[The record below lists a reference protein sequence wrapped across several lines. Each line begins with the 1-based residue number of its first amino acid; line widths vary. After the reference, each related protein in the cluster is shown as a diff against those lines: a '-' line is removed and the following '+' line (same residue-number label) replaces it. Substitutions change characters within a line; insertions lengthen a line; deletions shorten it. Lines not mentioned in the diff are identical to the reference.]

1 MSRKI
6 LKDIQIGTEEVKLF
20 LFIDDVISFVENPKE
35 YIRKPLGLINKFRN
49 VVGYRI
55 NTKIC
60 EFIYTSNEQSTK
72 VIKKAISFAVA
83 S

>member
-6 LKDIQIGTEEVKLF
+6 LKGIQIGTEEVKLF